1 MIFKINKSDE
11 RNLNAVFAIITR
23 GEKEAGGQNY
33 AYHPFSLTQKNE

>member
-11 RNLNAVFAIITR
+11 RKLNAVIAIITR

-33 AYHPFSLTQKNE
+33 YDGIMHIITFL